1 VNVNSP
7 ALANLLRSTLPSAAN
22 SIDNNIRQNGATMTS
37 LAAFVRNSRISPSN
51 YGLIADQITA
61 GAAGATSSKTL
72 LNVTTAS
79 EQALLCLPELVQSD
93 ADAIIAARANADF
106 SNMSWLF
113 NAIPTTAK
121 MAAIADWVTDKSYQY
136 SADIVAVSG
145 DGRAF
150 KRVFI
155 VVDASNYPTTPASI
169 VYRKDL
175 TELGWPLPPEYRTS
189 LRAGQ
194 GVPTS
199 LLNSNSQMSM
209 TK

>member
-1 VNVNSP
+1 M
-7 ALANLLRSTLPSAAN
+7 
-22 SIDNNIRQNGATMTS
+22 D
-37 LAAFVRNSRISPSN
+37 
-51 YGLIADQITA
+51 
-61 GAAGATSSKTL
+61 
-72 LNVTTAS
+72 
-79 EQALLCLPELVQSD
+79 
-93 ADAIIAARANADF
+93 ANASVISSSDC
-106 SNMSWLF
+106 SGSKSWYIYF
-113 NAIPTTAK
+113 CIPKACAIPTTAK
-121 MAAIADWVTDKSYQY
+121 MAAVADWVTDKSYQY

-155 VVDASNYPTTPASI
+155 VVDASKYPTTPATI

-175 TELGWPLPPEYRTS
+175 TELGWPLPPEYRAS

-199 LLNSNSQMSM
+199 TLGTGMQLGT